1 MQAFCLVSDS
11 FSLLF
16 RAFLLVRGPILSFC
30 HANFTR
36 NLLTISECC
45 KMTLKTPF
53 LKLCVG
59 VSGICVQRYRPH
71 GLIKHFS
78 KYFVVSEIITIFANE
93 MSLSRALA

>member
-1 MQAFCLVSDS
+1 MQVFCP
-11 FSLLF
+11 FSYALLLLF
-16 RAFLLVRGPILSFC
+16 RVFLLVRGPILSFC
-30 HANFTR
+30 HANVTR
-36 NLLTISECC
+36 NALTISECC

-53 LKLCVG
+53 LKFHVG